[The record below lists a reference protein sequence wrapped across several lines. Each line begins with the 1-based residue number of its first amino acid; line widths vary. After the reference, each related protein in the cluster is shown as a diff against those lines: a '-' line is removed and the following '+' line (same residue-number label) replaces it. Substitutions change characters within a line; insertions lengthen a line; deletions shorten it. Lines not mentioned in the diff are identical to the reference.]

1 MKMTIIPFLVAIVMC
16 TCKYNIYMC
25 INLKLIF
32 LLKCSC
38 FYLCFSL
45 ALKSCNI
52 VGAFKEIFKIGH
64 QLISLKVL
72 DLNDLSN
79 ENKNTAT
86 TYIQRTCSQISLSR
100 TILMRF
106 LEM

>member
-1 MKMTIIPFLVAIVMC
+1 M
-16 TCKYNIYMC
+16 
-25 INLKLIF
+25 
-32 LLKCSC
+32 
-38 FYLCFSL
+38 
-45 ALKSCNI
+45 
-52 VGAFKEIFKIGH
+52 GAFKEIFKIGH